1 MKKKKAAPRQE
12 NSLQNDQRHCSRGSG
27 GSSSRPPMRRRQTK
41 TERAYMLIISSPH
54 GVTENDILR
63 NCHLSSGRN
72 YANLLEKAAQIH
84 LKRIPEPN
92 PDGIG
97 SHYRYQIRSAQDAF
111 CSAMVISKLMMR
123 RGASPLSEDEV
134 RSLTRPYDTSA
145 PHSEGKPYDTWQEEP
160 EVARVVKLEG

>member
-41 TERAYMLIISSPH
+41 TERAYMLIISNPH

-63 NCHLSSGRN
+63 RCHLSSGRN
-72 YANLLEKAAQIH
+72 YPNLLEKAADIR

-97 SHYRYQIRSAQDAF
+97 THYRYQIRSAQDAWK
-111 CSAMVISKLMMR
+111 AIMVANSLRAR
-123 RGASPLSEDEV
+123 RGNEPVKGGEVVRLTSLYSEQ
-134 RSLTRPYDTSA
+134 
-145 PHSEGKPYDTWQEEP
+145 EG
-160 EVARVVKLEG
+160 V